1 MIFRAKMLKFAVE
14 NNYSFVAFA
23 FPSYSNNFPAI
34 HMSNPTAQIKNSKKF
49 EMLHE
54 YTHSEYLMSIS
65 GFISKSD

>member
-34 HMSNPTAQIKNSKKF
+34 HMSNPTDQEQQKI
-49 EMLHE
+49 
-54 YTHSEYLMSIS
+54 
-65 GFISKSD
+65 